1 MSAAANVLLPRLFG
15 RYALFD
21 FIGKGGMAEIYL
33 ARHKT
38 ELGPSR
44 RCVIKQILPELAKDP
59 AFSDMLVHE
68 AKLAA
73 RLSHANVVQVLD
85 LGREGERLFIA
96 MEYVEGFDLNDLLRR
111 CSRAKVPLPFE
122 LGVHVVC
129 EALKGLDYAH
139 RRTDDEGRPLG
150 IVHRDVSPS
159 NLLVSF
165 EGEVKV
171 CDFGI
176 ARANDLLGAGGAGS
190 AAHELGEALKGK
202 AGYMSPEH
210 ARGEAIDARADVFAA
225 GIVLWELAAGRRMYK
240 TAEGRE
246 SLLDLARRAN
256 VPELPRN
263 GLPGE
268 EKLRSVIAKAL
279 TPKREGRYPSA
290 AAMQRDLDG
299 YAAAA
304 RLMTS
309 PLALGEWL
317 KKTFGEEILAR
328 RRSRERATEALE
340 MGAPLVLQAI
350 AEAPRTPAAP
360 PNAHDPSHRADRAG
374 SAPGAPSTDRPM
386 TGSAIGAP
394 ATDHALAAVPAP
406 AHLAAGSAVDDL
418 GPYAPRSRRRA
429 TMIVFV
435 VAALVAAI
443 AAAFVAIALRR

>member
-1 MSAAANVLLPRLFG
+1 MSAAVNVLLPRLFG

-33 ARHKT
+33 ARQKT
-38 ELGPSR
+38 ELGPAR
-44 RCVIKQILPELAKDP
+44 RCVVKQILPELARDP

-73 RLSHANVVQVLD
+73 RLSHANVVQVFD

-165 EGEVKV
+165 EGEIKV

-176 ARANDLLGAGGAGS
+176 ARANDLLGAAGGS
-190 AAHELGEALKGK
+190 SAHELGEALKGK

-210 ARGEAIDARADVFAA
+210 ARGETIDARADVFAA

-240 TAEGRE
+240 TSEGGFG
-246 SLLDLARRAN
+246 LLDLARRAN
-256 VPELPRN
+256 IPELPRN

-279 TPKREGRYPSA
+279 APKRDARYASA
-290 AAMQRDLDG
+290 AAMQRDLDA
-299 YAAAA
+299 YAASAK
-304 RLMTS
+304 LMTS

-317 KKTFGEEILAR
+317 KKTFGEEILER
-328 RRSRERATEALE
+328 RRARERATEALE
-340 MGAPLVLQAI
+340 KGAPLVLEPI
-350 AEAPRTPAAP
+350 AP
-360 PNAHDPSHRADRAG
+360 PP
-374 SAPGAPSTDRPM
+374 
-386 TGSAIGAP
+386 
-394 ATDHALAAVPAP
+394 ALAVVPAP
-406 AHLAAGSAVDDL
+406 GRALATAPLAGSIADDL
-418 GPYAPRSRRRA
+418 GPYGARPKRRMA
-429 TMIVFV
+429 VVFAV
-435 VAALVAAI
+435 AAVIAVIVAALAA
-443 AAAFVAIALRR
+443 VALRR

>member
-1 MSAAANVLLPRLFG
+1 MSAAPTAAPTPLPRSFG

-33 ARHKT
+33 ARQKT
-38 ELGPSR
+38 ELGVTR
-44 RCVIKQILPELAKDP
+44 LCVVKQILPGLAGDP
-59 AFSDMLVHE
+59 RFSEMLVHE

-85 LGREGERLFIA
+85 LGRADERLFIA
-96 MEYVEGFDLNDLLRR
+96 MEYVEGFDLNDLLGR
-111 CSRAKVPLPFE
+111 CSRARVPLPFE
-122 LGVHVVC
+122 LAVHVLR
-129 EALKGLDYAH
+129 EALSGLDYAH
-139 RRTDDEGRPLG
+139 RRTDDTGRPLG

-159 NLLVSF
+159 NLLISF

-176 ARANDLLGAGGAGS
+176 ARANDVLGPGGAGS

-240 TAEGRE
+240 ASEGGS
-246 SLLDLARRAN
+246 SLLDLARRAS

-268 EKLRSVIAKAL
+268 DKLRSVIAKAL
-279 TPKREGRYPSA
+279 SPRREARYASA
-290 AAMQRDLDG
+290 GAMQRDLDG

-304 RLMTS
+304 KLMTS

-317 KKTFGEEILAR
+317 KKTFGEEILTR

-340 MGAPLVLQAI
+340 KGAPLVLQAI
-350 AEAPRTPAAP
+350 AAPPPASALDALAVAPRLEALAL
-360 PNAHDPSHRADRAG
+360 
-374 SAPGAPSTDRPM
+374 
-386 TGSAIGAP
+386 AP
-394 ATDHALAAVPAP
+394 AT
-406 AHLAAGSAVDDL
+406 
-418 GPYAPRSRRRA
+418 
-429 TMIVFV
+429 
-435 VAALVAAI
+435 
-443 AAAFVAIALRR
+443 

>member
-33 ARHKT
+33 ARQRT
-38 ELGPSR
+38 ELGPAR
-44 RCVIKQILPELAKDP
+44 RCVVKQILPELASDP

-111 CSRAKVPLPFE
+111 CSRARVPLPFE

-139 RRTDDEGRPLG
+139 RRTDDEGRALG

-176 ARANDLLGAGGAGS
+176 ARANDLLGTNTPRANGS
-190 AAHELGEALKGK
+190 TAHEVGEALKGK

-240 TAEGRE
+240 ATEGGT
-246 SLLDLARRAN
+246 SLLDLARRAS

-268 EKLRSVIAKAL
+268 DKLRSVIAKAL
-279 TPKREGRYPSA
+279 SPKREERYASA

-299 YAAAA
+299 YAATA

-317 KKTFGEEILAR
+317 KKTFGEEILTR
-328 RRSRERATEALE
+328 RRARERATEALE
-340 MGAPLVLQAI
+340 KGAPLVLQAI
-350 AEAPRTPAAP
+350 APPPPAPVVDALAV
-360 PNAHDPSHRADRAG
+360 
-374 SAPGAPSTDRPM
+374 
-386 TGSAIGAP
+386 AP
-394 ATDHALAAVPAP
+394 ATGRAPAP
-406 AHLAAGSAVDDL
+406 LAAGAAVDL
-418 GPYAPRSRRRA
+418 GPYAPRTRGR
-429 TMIVFV
+429 TMAIVFV
-435 VAALVAAI
+435 VAALIAAI
-443 AAAFVAIALRR
+443 ATAVVAVALRR